1 MLIQVKNTGS
11 FFGGKSPGILRDYN
25 FFMNY
30 FNKLAF
36 EAISRIPQL

>member
-11 FFGGKSPGILRDYN
+11 FFGGKSLEILHDYK

-36 EAISRIPQL
+36 EAISRLPQL